1 VIGVAMRSV
10 AASVALALVFGTF
23 SIFLLGEYGSALFVG
38 TPFLMG
44 TLGAWMVH
52 RDGYRGR
59 RTSYVVALIGLSFA
73 GGAFLL
79 FALEGVICIA
89 MAAPLALV
97 LGLLGAAL
105 GDNMARVANRP
116 AGSTTAM
123 VIALPVLALLPA
135 LSPLPAEVAPVVT
148 QLEID
153 AAPEAV
159 WPHVIGFAPLP
170 PPEHWLF
177 KAGVAAPV
185 KARIEGEGVGAIRYC
200 EFTTG
205 AFVEP
210 ITVWD
215 PPHHLAF
222 DVTEQPPSMRE
233 LSIWSTVHA
242 PHIEGGLSSQRGEFR
257 LEALPGGRTRL
268 TGTTWYALDFAPE
281 PYWRLWS
288 DAIVHLIH
296 QRVLEH
302 IANLSEPR

>member
-1 VIGVAMRSV
+1 MGDSMAQS
-10 AASVALALVFGTF
+10 ANQPT
-23 SIFLLGEYGSALFVG
+23 GSA
-38 TPFLMG
+38 
-44 TLGAWMVH
+44 
-52 RDGYRGR
+52 
-59 RTSYVVALIGLSFA
+59 
-73 GGAFLL
+73 
-79 FALEGVICIA
+79 
-89 MAAPLALV
+89 
-97 LGLLGAAL
+97 
-105 GDNMARVANRP
+105 
-116 AGSTTAM
+116 TAM
-123 VIALPVLALLPA
+123 VIALPVLALFPVV
-135 LSPLPAEVAPVVT
+135 SPMPAEVAPVVT

-153 AAPEAV
+153 ASPEVV
-159 WPHVIGFAPLP
+159 WPHVIGFAPLA

-185 KARIEGEGVGAIRYC
+185 RARIEGEGVGAIRYC

-210 ITVWD
+210 ITTWD

-242 PHIEGGLSSQRGEFR
+242 PHIDGGLVSERGEFR
-257 LEALPGGRTRL
+257 LEGLPGGRTRL

-296 QRVLEH
+296 ERVLEH
-302 IANLSEPR
+302 IATLAEAR